1 MHFTCYVGSFVNI
14 SESFGILKTK
24 FLVKRVSRS
33 LFTEK
38 KFQIKK
44 NKNIK
49 ILILLKHLVWD
60 KNN

>member
-49 ILILLKHLVWD
+49 ILIF
-60 KNN
+60 NFS